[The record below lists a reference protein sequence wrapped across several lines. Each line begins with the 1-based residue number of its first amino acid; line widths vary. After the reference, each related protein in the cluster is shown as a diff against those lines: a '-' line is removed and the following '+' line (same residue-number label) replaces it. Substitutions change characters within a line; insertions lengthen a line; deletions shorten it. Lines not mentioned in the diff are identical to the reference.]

1 MSLLWTIYLIMA
13 LISAIVWFAYAV
25 YLGSGWKETM
35 YDHVPAA
42 IVCSMIWWII
52 WPAMIMVLI
61 KQHWKQKMK

>member
-1 MSLLWTIYLIMA
+1 MSLLWTIHFIMA
-13 LISAIVWFAYAV
+13 GITAIALIAYAV

-52 WPAMIMVLI
+52 WPAIIMVLI
-61 KQHWKQKMK
+61 KQRRDKQK